1 MLRFLL
7 TRIATM
13 VVTMLVISILV
24 FFIAEVVPVDP
35 ARNALGPFA
44 MDEAVAALREEL
56 GLNRPAWI
64 RYVDWILGC
73 LRGDFGIS
81 IHFHRP
87 VRDLIV
93 VRLKRSLLLAS
104 LGFGFM
110 IPLGL
115 ALGCLA
121 GVAEG
126 KPLDRII
133 SLTSSL
139 MVSSPSF
146 VSGVYLIVIFSL
158 WLGWFSGQSTPDPGD
173 SALEVSKKL
182 ILPIL
187 TLALDEIGYLARFT
201 RVSMA
206 EVMRS
211 DYIRTAVLKGIPRIK
226 VIWRHAL
233 RNAIIAPFTA
243 IMLHINWLLGGVVVV
258 EVLFNFPGL
267 GRLVLD
273 AAMRNDVILL
283 EGGTLVLTFV
293 AVATQVVADIG
304 VFFLNPRIRFE

>member
-7 TRIATM
+7 NRIAAM
-13 VVTMLVISILV
+13 LVTMFVISMLV

-35 ARNALGPFA
+35 ARDALGRWA
-44 MDEAVAALREEL
+44 LDEAVAALREEL

-64 RYVDWILGC
+64 RYVDWIFGC
-73 LRGDFGIS
+73 LRGDLGIS
-81 IHFHRP
+81 IHFRRP

-93 VRLKRSLLLAS
+93 VRLKRSLTLAS
-104 LGFGFM
+104 VGFCFM

-126 KPLDRII
+126 KPLDRLI
-133 SLTSSL
+133 SLTSGL
-139 MVSSPSF
+139 MVSSPAF
-146 VSGVYLIVIFSL
+146 VSGIYMIVIFSL
-158 WLGWFSGQSTPDPGD
+158 WLGWLPGASMPDPEA
-173 SALEVSKKL
+173 SAFQVSKKL

-187 TLALDEIGYLARFT
+187 TLALDEIGYLARLT
-201 RVSMA
+201 RVTMA

-211 DYIRTAVLKGIPRIK
+211 DYIRTAVLKGIPRAK

-243 IMLHINWLLGGVVVV
+243 IMLHINWLIGGVVIV
-258 EVLFNFPGL
+258 EVLFNYPGL

-273 AAMRNDVILL
+273 AAMRNDVTLL
-283 EGGTLVLTFV
+283 EGATLVMTFV
-293 AVATQVVADIG
+293 AVATQVMADIG
-304 VFFLNPRIRFE
+304 CFFLNPRLRFE

>member
-1 MLRFLL
+1 ML
-7 TRIATM
+7 
-13 VVTMLVISILV
+13 VTMFVISILV

-35 ARNALGPFA
+35 ARNALGRWA
-44 MDEAVAALREEL
+44 LDEAVAALREEL

-64 RYVDWILGC
+64 RYVDWISGC

-81 IHFHRP
+81 IHFRRP

-93 VRLKRSLLLAS
+93 VRLKRSLILAS
-104 LGFGFM
+104 LGFCFM

-121 GVAEG
+121 GVSEG

-133 SLTSSL
+133 SLTSGV
-139 MVSSPSF
+139 MVSSPAF
-146 VSGVYLIVIFSL
+146 VSGIYMIVIFSL
-158 WLGWFSGQSTPDPGD
+158 WLGWLPGASLPDPGA
-173 SALEVSKKL
+173 SAFQFSKKL

-201 RVSMA
+201 RVTMA

-211 DYIRTAVLKGIPRIK
+211 DYIRTAVLKGIPRAK

-243 IMLHINWLLGGVVVV
+243 IMLHINWLIGGVVIV
-258 EVLFNFPGL
+258 EVLFNYPGL
-267 GRLVLD
+267 GRLLLD
-273 AAMRNDVILL
+273 AAMRNDVTLL
-283 EGGTLVLTFV
+283 EGATLVMTFV
-293 AVATQVVADIG
+293 AVATQVMADIG
-304 VFFLNPRIRFE
+304 VFFLNPRIRFG